1 MLSKRIYEGKRKK
14 ETGFWGAGVEEKVE
28 KEKLENLL
36 FQGLRERVY
45 PGAVLTVLFREEEV
59 FSLSV
64 GNASLMPN
72 IVPMDRRTIFD
83 LASLTKPLATT
94 LALMKLVDEG
104 KLNVD
109 QPLGQLIPAMQEY
122 GKGEMTTRHLLSH
135 SSGLKEWE
143 PFYSRLTHIPLEDR
157 KSQVRQWILESPL
170 LFPCGTRTLYS
181 DLGFILL
188 EWIAEQLT
196 RTPLD
201 QFLQK
206 ECYTP
211 LGLGNLFLYER
222 SRAANVSKNAFAAT
236 ELCPWRKRIIQSE
249 VHDENAFA
257 MGGYSGHA
265 GLFGTAAEVAEIG
278 AFLLRCYHG
287 SPDEILR
294 PNTVRPFFLRQQKP
308 ENTTWALGWD
318 TPSRVG
324 SSTGG
329 SFSEKSVGHLGF
341 TGTSLWMDLDKEVV
355 VAFLTNRIH
364 PSREN
369 EKIKKFRPQLHRCVM
384 EILGFARQRGSNNG

>member
-1 MLSKRIYEGKRKK
+1 MER
-14 ETGFWGAGVEEKVE
+14 
-28 KEKLENLL
+28 EKLEKLL
-36 FQGLRERVY
+36 LQGLRERVY
-45 PGAVLTVLFREEEV
+45 PGAVLVVLFQQKEV
-59 FSLSV
+59 FSVGV
-64 GNASLMPN
+64 GNASLMPK
-72 IVPMDRRTIFD
+72 IVPMERRTIFD

-104 KLNVD
+104 TLNVD
-109 QPLGQLIPAMQEY
+109 RALGQLIPAMKEC
-122 GKGEMTTRHLLSH
+122 GKGEITTRHLLSH
-135 SSGLKEWE
+135 SSGLNEWE
-143 PFYSRLTHIPLEDR
+143 PFYSRLTHMPLEGR

-188 EWIAEQLT
+188 EWIVEQLT
-196 RTPLD
+196 GTPVK

-206 ECYTP
+206 EFYNP

-222 SRAANVSKNAFAAT
+222 SDAVGVSKKAFAAT
-236 ELCPWRKRIIQSE
+236 ELCPWRKRIIQGE

-265 GLFGTAAEVAEIG
+265 GLFGTAEDVAGIG

-287 SPDEILR
+287 SSGEILN
-294 PNTVRPFFLRQQKP
+294 PGTVRPFFLRQKKP
-308 ENTTWALGWD
+308 EHTTWALGWD

-369 EKIKKFRPQLHRCVM
+369 EKIKKFRPRLHRCVM
-384 EILGFARQRGSNNG
+384 EFLGFAREKGSNNG